1 MDILLDNIDNSKILI
16 DIRANYK
23 HLINHIPG
31 SINIVENELLINH
44 NRYLD
49 YNHEYVLYCD
59 YGNRS
64 KKIVSFLNT
73 KGYKVYNL
81 VGGFNSYL
89 NKNK

>member
-1 MDILLDNIDNSKILI
+1 MDILLSNLDSNKILI
-16 DIRANYK
+16 DIRARYK
-23 HLINHIPG
+23 YLINNIPS
-31 SINIVENELLINH
+31 SINIVENELLLNP

-49 YNHEYVLYCD
+49 YNKEYVLYCD

-64 KKIVSFLNT
+64 KRVVNYLNS

-89 NKNK
+89 NK